1 MMKPSFLS
9 SMPSAIIALI
19 IGGVAVVAAMLYF
32 SFHDLEESLVDGGKQ
47 ALPSPRSAEVRSLPT
62 TGTSALSVQE
72 PTVVPS
78 AQTMTESPVDPGAT
92 PDTEMAVPIGSEVP
106 VPAVFGILAHTNALD
121 PSVAEGLEV
130 IAQEFAEKVKL
141 GGWDTTTEAYRANW
155 EKATQEVDDTI
166 RARYGTDL
174 YLNLKRR
181 AAP

>member
-1 MMKPSFLS
+1 
-9 SMPSAIIALI
+9 MPFPIIALI
-19 IGGVAVVAAMLYF
+19 IGGVALVAAMLYF
-32 SFHDLEESLVDGGKQ
+32 SFHDLEESLVEGGKH
-47 ALPSPRSAEVRSLPT
+47 ALPSPQPAAVRSLPAT
-62 TGTSALSVQE
+62 CTSALSLQE

-78 AQTMTESPVDPGAT
+78 AQMMIESPVDPGAT
-92 PDTEMAVPIGSEVP
+92 PDTEMPVPIGSEVP

-141 GGWDTTTEAYRANW
+141 GGWDTTTEAYKANW

-166 RARYGTDL
+166 RARYGTDF
-174 YLNLKRR
+174 YLNLKRH